1 MAPAAGPTTAVAP
14 PRPVAASASTRRLA
28 STGGRSVPCPRA
40 AGRAPV
46 RSRVTADP
54 TPVGPAAPS
63 GVVTSAVAPVNG
75 ADREV
80 ARPSPAPTLPA
91 DDVPVPAA
99 RKADAP
105 LLVDTSPGGCATG
118 ECLPETPA
126 RRRAAGTTRRA
137 PSSTAGGPR
146 WTPWPASR
154 PGTRRRL
161 KQARLLSLREGE
173 VGVAF
178 RADASFH
185 RTTVTGQSGRA
196 GGRAP
201 PLRPLRPRPPAW
213 WSTRLAGAAAGGKSV
228 AEIDAEA
235 RAEHERA
242 TGQSVRNHP
251 AILATLRILGGEL
264 EHIQVLEHERTGAP
278 GSDVIDEQP

>member
-1 MAPAAGPTTAVAP
+1 M
-14 PRPVAASASTRRLA
+14 
-28 STGGRSVPCPRA
+28 
-40 AGRAPV
+40 
-46 RSRVTADP
+46 
-54 TPVGPAAPS
+54 
-63 GVVTSAVAPVNG
+63 VTSAVAPVNG
-75 ADREV
+75 ADRGV
-80 ARPSPAPTLPA
+80 ARPASAPTPPA
-91 DDVPVPAA
+91 ADAPVPAA

-105 LLVDTSPGGCATG
+105 LPVDTSPGGCATG
-118 ECLPETPA
+118 ECLSETLAAPPA
-126 RRRAAGTTRRA
+126 RGRDDPTRPLLDRWRAALDTV
-137 PSSTAGGPR
+137 AGESPR
-146 WTPWPASR
+146 HSAS
-154 PGTRRRL
+154 L

-185 RTTVTGQSGRA
+185 RTTVSGQSGRPVVERLLSVHF
-196 GGRAP
+196 GRP
-201 PLRPLRPRPPAW
+201 
-213 WSTRLAGAAAGGKSV
+213 TRLVVDETAGAATGGKSL
-228 AEIDAEA
+228 AEIDTEA